1 MIEGAAALAG
11 RIRAGDLSSR
21 QAVDACL
28 VAIDTVNGDLNAV
41 VQLVAERARA
51 EAAAADEWQ
60 AAGEELGPLHGV
72 PVTIKDCFAT
82 DGIVTTV
89 GTTGLRSFVPD
100 ADDVTVDRL
109 RQAGAIVVG
118 KTNCPEFLMG
128 FESDNL
134 VYGRTVNPFD
144 AARTCGGSSGGEA
157 AIVGAGA
164 SPLGLGSDSGGS
176 LRVPAH
182 FCGVPTLK
190 PTHGRVPI
198 TSAVFPSTGPF
209 SRLRAIG
216 TLAPTVDD
224 LVLALGV
231 LAGPDGR
238 DPWAAPVPLPDPH
251 GVDIGTLRVAV
262 YADDGVAAATP
273 ETAAAVEGA
282 ALVLEK
288 AGASVEAVRLPVA
301 EAAVE
306 LYTGILG
313 GDGGAGLRRVLQAV
327 GTTEPS
333 PLIANMLAFLSDN
346 VPPASDYADR
356 LARWDRFR
364 LDAMTFL
371 DRFDVA
377 LSPVAA
383 VPALPHGTTFEH
395 ISAFGY
401 VFTHNLTGWPA
412 AVVRGGTSPEGL
424 PIGVQIASGPWRE
437 DRALAVARVLE
448 SALGPFAPPTI
459 VA

>member
-1 MIEGAAALAG
+1 MIEGAAALAA

-28 VAIDTVNGDLNAV
+28 AAIDTVNGDLNAV
-41 VQLVAERARA
+41 VQLVAERACA

-231 LAGPDGR
+231 LAGPDGH
-238 DPWAAPVPLPDPH
+238 DPWAAPVALPDPH
-251 GVDIGTLRVAV
+251 GVDVGTLRVAV
-262 YADDGVAAATP
+262 YADDGVTAATP

-371 DRFDVA
+371 DRFDVV

-412 AVVRGGTSPEGL
+412 AVVRGGTSPERL

-448 SALGPFAPPTI
+448 TALGPFAPPTI
-459 VA
+459 AA